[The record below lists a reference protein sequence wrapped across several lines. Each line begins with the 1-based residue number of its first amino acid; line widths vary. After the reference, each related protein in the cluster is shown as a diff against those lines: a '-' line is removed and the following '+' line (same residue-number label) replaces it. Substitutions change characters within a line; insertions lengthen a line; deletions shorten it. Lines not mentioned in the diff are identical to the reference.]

1 MLDCIFLILPKLF
14 SQKYVLSSLTLH
26 NLRYLNK
33 CRIRYITGSSRNFF
47 LQCIRKSALYSLLCH
62 NVKKYRKGIWTEIEI
77 IHVCDL
83 SVMTRKAKQKRK
95 LRRKCLAN
103 CRDITHTVKV
113 YGEPV
118 LRSRSQPLADP
129 LRNTAENLNSIKLY
143 NGNHPIRAMY
153 VPTYRAEW
161 PALALS
167 GWQSGWGWSR
177 PQWGHSRTPAPPL
190 TGLKR
195 AGMYSKSITWYD
207 LTWNYSF

>member
-95 LRRKCLAN
+95 LGRKCLAN

-167 GWQSGWGWSR
+167 GWQSG
-177 PQWGHSRTPAPPL
+177 
-190 TGLKR
+190 
-195 AGMYSKSITWYD
+195 
-207 LTWNYSF
+207 